1 MGRHVSGNCPELDRL
16 VDDAC
21 AEMGREIDS
30 LCIPRL
36 AGVVLG
42 GGYGRGEG
50 GVKEKLEARVGVG
63 ETIDKFH
70 SSTPTQN
77 SNSELQLKT
86 PTPTLSNDLDFFA
99 ITEDGVPE
107 QETITAIGEAL
118 KPVSEKWT
126 TKLGVDVDFAV
137 KIPWRLKHD
146 EERIMVQELVRGYFD
161 VAGKKGEELFS
172 GIAKIDAAK
181 LPWMEAA
188 RLMMNRGMGLLF
200 AQERGTGN
208 GERGTGNGERIPRA
222 KRAPEAAQCG
232 VGTVEF
238 VNRNINKCI
247 LGVGDAFLVSRGLY
261 CWRVEERAAALAA
274 QGDNGLYARAVEWK
288 FRPAE
293 EPVCDLET
301 AREAWLDG
309 YMEVIAAVGDDDYSR
324 TLRNAARWLV
334 RRRSIG
340 EIRTFALNPV
350 VRILESVKRHIRDR
364 AAPDDSL
371 MRDWEIF
378 N

>member
-21 AEMGREIDS
+21 AEMGREIAA
-30 LCIPRL
+30 LCIPKL

-50 GVKEKLEARVGVG
+50 GVR
-63 ETIDKFH
+63 
-70 SSTPTQN
+70 
-77 SNSELQLKT
+77 SENA
-86 PTPTLSNDLDFFA
+86 LSNDLDFFA

-107 QETITAIGEAL
+107 AETIAAIGEAL
-118 KPVSEKWT
+118 KPISKKWT
-126 TKLGVDVDFAV
+126 KKLGVDVDFAV

-161 VAGKKGEELFS
+161 VAGKKGEELFA
-172 GIAKIDAAK
+172 GITKIDSAK

-200 AQERGTGN
+200 AMTGN
-208 GERGTGNGERIPRA
+208 HRRD
-222 KRAPEAAQCG
+222 
-232 VGTVEF
+232 F

-261 CWRVEERAAALAA
+261 NWRVEDRATALAA
-274 QGDNGLYARAVEWK
+274 QGDDGLYARAVRWK
-288 FRPAE
+288 FRPTE
-293 EPVCDLET
+293 GPVCDLET
-301 AREAWLDG
+301 ARETWMDG
-309 YMEVIAAVGDDDYSR
+309 YLEVIAAVGDGDYGR

-340 EIRTFALNPV
+340 EIRTFAQNPV
-350 VRILESVKRHIRDR
+350 VRILESVKRHVRDR
-364 AAPDDSL
+364 TAPDDSL